1 VQHALPFSCPICGRF
16 TIRRLLENVQ
26 ITANMEYE
34 FRNVGGLSAFICEVE
49 GHIFFVLKKD
59 LGEIP
64 GQSP

>member
-1 VQHALPFSCPICGRF
+1 VQHAP
-16 TIRRLLENVQ
+16 TIFLSHLWTPLGDCLKMSRSLLTWSTNS
-26 ITANMEYE
+26 AML
-34 FRNVGGLSAFICEVE
+34 GGLSAFICEVE